1 MEDSPATSALR
12 KVQAIASARALGTS
26 LATTD
31 MIIDDSCSAS
41 RAGGSPV
48 RPVLDITVLDCGARA
63 SIFMREKLDPITLVI
78 VHGCAGAALA

>member
-1 MEDSPATSALR
+1 MADNLVTSTLR

-31 MIIDDSCSAS
+31 MIIDDSCSTS

-63 SIFMREKLDPITLVI
+63 SIFMRENLIPSPLSSCMDAQEQP
-78 VHGCAGAALA
+78 